1 MSVRWRGTRPIV
13 GALAAF
19 VSALLTIPGTA
30 AQTGVGA
37 PAPDPVVGAKA
48 TAGHSCNSQAVV
60 SCLLPYP
67 SEQYLRHDPTQATG
81 YRVDVPQD
89 ILPAELLDQLGP
101 GATIEQTYTHADGF
115 SALSPVVFE
124 LPDPADP
131 DSLPTDG
138 GDAFVVLDLETG
150 QRVPMKVEVSPDAE
164 RLWAKDRIVVGFP
177 ADRFRSGGRYLAVL
191 TDQLTGPGGA
201 AIRRGPGLDPATAST
216 ELDRLRARR
225 LDLQVAATLPELDR
239 ARVLA
244 ATSFVVRSDEDV
256 TDDLDRMAAMVRA
269 DEHPIRNVWVTPSL
283 IGGAQVVTG
292 QVRVTD
298 FRDPD
303 GAIPWGDAITPSQH
317 WIEFMAV
324 LPTYPASDAG
334 APVAIYGHGLTVQRE
349 SMLTVA
355 SENAARGIATIGV
368 DIPNHGSRSWAE
380 GGFLLE
386 LTTPYR
392 FGRLASMPLQG
403 IMDNLS
409 LLMALKTS
417 FTSLDVHPVQNWLTN
432 SWGDGRPD
440 LDTRHV
446 IYQGTSM
453 GAILGTSFVAL
464 APELDGAF
472 IQVGGTGIVDT
483 IFHSLLWPLFATIA
497 PWGSTA
503 GDAHALVGAAGMLLD
518 RADNVYLLDR
528 IREHG
533 TPFHLAYG
541 QGDMV
546 VPNTSSERMI
556 RALDLPLVAPV
567 YDDVPG
573 ARVVDAM
580 PADGTGASQIPLSGT
595 SSNQTIAGFL
605 AHVSFVDARSTSDMA
620 VWLDGRLAAMQLD
633 PVG

>member
-1 MSVRWRGTRPIV
+1 MSVRWTGTRPVV
-13 GALAAF
+13 GALAAL
-19 VSALLTIPGTA
+19 VTVLLTIPGTA
-30 AQTGVGA
+30 AQTGA
-37 PAPDPVVGAKA
+37 ATPSPVVGAKA
-48 TAGHSCNSQAVV
+48 SAGHSCNSQAVV

-67 SEQYLRHDPTQATG
+67 SEQYLRHDPSSATG
-81 YRVDVPQD
+81 YRVEVPQD

-101 GATIEQTYTHADGF
+101 GATIEQTYGHADGF

-124 LPDPADP
+124 LPDVADPSSLPAD
-131 DSLPTDG
+131 G
-138 GDAFVVLDLETG
+138 GEAFVVIDLGTG
-150 QRVPMKVEVSPDAE
+150 ERVPMKVEVSADAE

-191 TDQLTGPGGA
+191 TDQLSGPGGA

-216 ELDRLRARR
+216 ELDRHRARR
-225 LDLQVAATLPELDR
+225 LDLQLAATLPDLDP
-239 ARVLA
+239 AHVLA

-256 TDDLDRMAAMVRA
+256 TDDIDRMAAMVRA

-298 FRDPD
+298 FRDAD
-303 GAIPWGDAITPSQH
+303 GVIPWGEAITPSQH

-324 LPTYPASDAG
+324 LPYYPASPAG

-349 SMLTVA
+349 SMLAVSA
-355 SENAARGIATIGV
+355 ENAARGIATIGV
-368 DIPNHGSRSWAE
+368 DIPNHGSRSWDE

-386 LTTPYR
+386 LATPYR

-409 LLMALKTS
+409 LLMAVKTS
-417 FTSLDVHPVQNWLTN
+417 FASLDVHPVQNWLTN
-432 SWGDGRPD
+432 SWGNGVPD

-446 IYQGTSM
+446 LYQGTSM

-483 IFHSLLWPLFATIA
+483 IFHSLLWPLFASIA

-541 QGDMV
+541 VGDLV
-546 VPNTSSERMI
+546 VPNTSSDRMI

-567 YDDVPG
+567 YQEVPR

-580 PADGTGASQIPLSGT
+580 PADGIGASQIPASGVT
-595 SSNQTIAGFL
+595 SNEIVAGFL
-605 AHVSFVDARSTSDMA
+605 AHVSFVDARSTADMA
-620 VWLDGRLAAMQLD
+620 LWLDGRLAAMQLD